1 MYTDNA
7 DTVQLKEVG
16 EIEIAYAKS
25 KIFFVIISVV
35 VALSD
40 TM

>member
-1 MYTDNA
+1 MQI
-7 DTVQLKEVG
+7 QLKEVG
-16 EIEIAYAKS
+16 EIEKAYAKS